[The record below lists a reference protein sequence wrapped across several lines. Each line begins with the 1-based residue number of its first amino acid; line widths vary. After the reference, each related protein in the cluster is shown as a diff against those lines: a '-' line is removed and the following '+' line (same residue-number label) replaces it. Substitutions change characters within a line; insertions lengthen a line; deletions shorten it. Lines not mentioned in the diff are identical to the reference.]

1 MARGAQ
7 MLPPRKPPTRG
18 CPQARRNGR
27 MHRGISTITRLT
39 TAQRSIYQNGFE
51 EGAGGSMA
59 DSRKRI
65 ALKPHMD
72 RIREWV
78 ETGKTDEWIADALG
92 TSASS
97 VQSFRS
103 RNDIYRRERGPR
115 EPETVFEGV
124 LDHGERDGWGLWL
137 DPSIAEDPIWR
148 EHWATVEAVVVKV
161 AEESIV
167 LEADG
172 AELASSDG
180 SADSVL
186 AAVAQDTRS
195 DGPRTASESADE
207 ELPRE
212 QGRVKWFDAE
222 KGYGFLVR
230 PTGDDLFVHHSEVQ
244 GDPSELSPSGEVEYE
259 VGRNDRGPNARSV
272 RTVG

>member
-1 MARGAQ
+1 
-7 MLPPRKPPTRG
+7 
-18 CPQARRNGR
+18 
-27 MHRGISTITRLT
+27 
-39 TAQRSIYQNGFE
+39 
-51 EGAGGSMA
+51 MA

-115 EPETVFEGV
+115 EPESVFEGV

-137 DPSIAEDPIWR
+137 DPSIAEDPIWK
-148 EHWATVEAVVVKV
+148 EHWARVEAVVVKV
-161 AEESIV
+161 AEDSIV

-172 AELASSDG
+172 GEAG
-180 SADSVL
+180 S
-186 AAVAQDTRS
+186 TE
-195 DGPRTASESADE
+195 ESALPAATPDGKDE
-207 ELPRE
+207 APGPLRE
-212 QGRVKWFDAE
+212 RGRVKWFDAE
-222 KGYGFLVR
+222 KGYGFLIR

-244 GDPSELSPSGEVEYE
+244 GDPSELSPNGEVEYE
-259 VGRNDRGPNARSV
+259 VGRNDRGPNARRV
-272 RTVG
+272 RTLG

>member
-1 MARGAQ
+1 
-7 MLPPRKPPTRG
+7 
-18 CPQARRNGR
+18 
-27 MHRGISTITRLT
+27 
-39 TAQRSIYQNGFE
+39 
-51 EGAGGSMA
+51 MA

-72 RIREWV
+72 QIRDWV
-78 ETGKTDEWIADALG
+78 ETGKTDDWIADALG

-115 EPETVFEGV
+115 EPESVFEGV

-137 DPSIAEDPIWR
+137 DPSIAEDPIWK
-148 EHWATVEAVVVKV
+148 EHWARVEAVVVKV
-161 AEESIV
+161 AEDSIV

-172 AELASSDG
+172 TDPASPDG

-186 AAVAQDTRS
+186 TAVAQDGTS
-195 DGPRTASESADE
+195 DDAEAAG

-212 QGRVKWFDAE
+212 RGRVKWFDAE

-244 GDPSELSPSGEVEYE
+244 GDPSELSPNGEVEYE
-259 VGRNDRGPNARSV
+259 VGRNDRGPNARRV
-272 RTVG
+272 RTLG

>member
-1 MARGAQ
+1 
-7 MLPPRKPPTRG
+7 
-18 CPQARRNGR
+18 
-27 MHRGISTITRLT
+27 
-39 TAQRSIYQNGFE
+39 
-51 EGAGGSMA
+51 MA

-65 ALKPHMD
+65 ALKPHME

-78 ETGKTDEWIADALG
+78 ETGKTDDWIADALG

-115 EPETVFEGV
+115 EPESVFEGV

-137 DPSIAEDPIWR
+137 DPSIAEDPIWK
-148 EHWATVEAVVVKV
+148 EHWSGVEAVIVKV
-161 AEESIV
+161 AEDSIV

-172 AELASSDG
+172 TEPSSSDG
-180 SADSVL
+180 SAESVL
-186 AAVAQDTRS
+186 ASVAGAGRS
-195 DGPRTASESADE
+195 EDSQEDE
-207 ELPRE
+207 ELARE
-212 QGRVKWFDAE
+212 RGRVKWFDAE

-244 GDPSELSPSGEVEYE
+244 GDPSELSPNGEVEYE
-259 VGRNDRGPNARSV
+259 VGRNDRGPNARRV
-272 RTVG
+272 RTLG

>member
-1 MARGAQ
+1 
-7 MLPPRKPPTRG
+7 
-18 CPQARRNGR
+18 
-27 MHRGISTITRLT
+27 
-39 TAQRSIYQNGFE
+39 
-51 EGAGGSMA
+51 MA

-72 RIREWV
+72 RIRDWV
-78 ETGKTDEWIADALG
+78 DTGKTDDWIADALG

-115 EPETVFEGV
+115 EPESVFEGV

-148 EHWATVEAVVVKV
+148 EHWARVEAVVVKV
-161 AEESIV
+161 AEDSIV

-172 AELASSDG
+172 AEAQSTDGVPESVLPAVDG
-180 SADSVL
+180 S
-186 AAVAQDTRS
+186 
-195 DGPRTASESADE
+195 SEQSQGGE
-207 ELPRE
+207 QTPRE
-212 QGRVKWFDAE
+212 RGRVKWFDAE

-244 GDPSELSPSGEVEYE
+244 GDPSELSPNGEVEYE
-259 VGRNDRGPNARSV
+259 VGRNDRGPNARRV
-272 RTVG
+272 ETLG

>member
-1 MARGAQ
+1 
-7 MLPPRKPPTRG
+7 
-18 CPQARRNGR
+18 
-27 MHRGISTITRLT
+27 
-39 TAQRSIYQNGFE
+39 
-51 EGAGGSMA
+51 MA

-72 RIREWV
+72 RIKEWV
-78 ETGKTDEWIADALG
+78 DAGKTDDWIADALG

-115 EPETVFEGV
+115 EPESTFEGV

-137 DPSIAEDPIWR
+137 DPSIAEDPIWQ
-148 EHWATVEAVVVKV
+148 EHWARVEAVVVKV
-161 AEESIV
+161 AEDSIV

-172 AELASSDG
+172 AELLSSDG
-180 SADSVL
+180 STDSVL
-186 AAVAQDTRS
+186 AAVVQDGSQDDTQAD
-195 DGPRTASESADE
+195 DGT
-207 ELPRE
+207 PRE
-212 QGRVKWFDAE
+212 RGRVKWFDAE

-244 GDPSELSPSGEVEYE
+244 GDPSELSPNGEVEYE

-272 RTVG
+272 KTLG